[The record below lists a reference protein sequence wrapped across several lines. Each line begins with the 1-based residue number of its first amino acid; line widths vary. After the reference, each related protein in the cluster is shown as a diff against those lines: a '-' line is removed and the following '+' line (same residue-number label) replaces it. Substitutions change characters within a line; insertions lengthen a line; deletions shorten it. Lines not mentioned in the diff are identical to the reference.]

1 MTSMLSSRQRGA
13 VRLAWRFIAPYRGR
27 VLGALLALLF
37 TAAITLSMG
46 QGIKLLVDQGLA
58 TQSPAALRHSLLL
71 FFVLVLA
78 LAFGTYTRFY
88 LVSWIGERV
97 VADIRRRVFDHLI
110 ELHPGFY
117 ESNRSSEIQSRL
129 TADTTLLQSVIGSS
143 LSMALRNLIMLIGGS
158 ILLVV
163 TNPKLSGIVLLALP
177 LVVAPILLFGRRV
190 RALSRQSQD
199 RVADVGSYVGEVLGQ
214 IKTVQAYNHQDE
226 DKRRFGESAEAAFD
240 VARKRIAQRSWLI
253 TVVIVLVLGAVGVM
267 LWVGGMDVIA
277 GRISG
282 GELAAFVFYS
292 LIVGSSFGTLSEVIG
307 ELQRAAGAA
316 ERIGELLRSRNAIVA
331 PERPQPLQRPVQ
343 GRIELQ
349 GVRFAYPSRADSY
362 AIDGV
367 DLQVAAGETLALVG
381 PSGAGKSTLFD
392 LLLRFFD
399 PQQGRILIDGVPIDQ
414 LDPRELRACF
424 ALVSQTPALFYG
436 SIEDNI
442 RYGRLD
448 ASQAEVEA
456 AARAAHAHEFIQRL
470 PQGYQ
475 THLGEAGLGLSGGQR
490 QRLAIARALLAD
502 APILLLDEATSAL
515 DAESEHLIQQALP
528 SLMAGRTTLVI
539 AHRLATVKQADRIAV
554 IERGR
559 LAAIGRHWPAC
570 RADRQQR
577 AVCAPGRAAVRQLA
591 LRLDGGG
598 GAGRGDDD
606 RRHGQPLPPEQ
617 LLAEEDQATERGD
630 RRLQAHQ
637 HAEGTRGHA
646 CQGDHFQ
653 AVRQRR

>member
-1 MTSMLSSRQRGA
+1 MISMLSSRQRGA
-13 VRLAWRFIAPYRGR
+13 MRLAWRFIAPYRGR
-27 VLGALLALLF
+27 VVGALLALLF

-58 TQSPAALRHSLLL
+58 TQSPAALRQSLLL

-158 ILLVV
+158 VLLVI

-214 IKTVQAYNHQDE
+214 IKTVQAYNHQNE

-316 ERIGELLRSRNAIVA
+316 ERIGELLRSSNAIVA
-331 PERPQPLQRPVQ
+331 PDEPQHLPYPVQ
-343 GRIELQ
+343 GIIELQ
-349 GVRFAYPSRADSY
+349 GVRFAYPSRSDSY

-367 DLQVAAGETLALVG
+367 DLRVATGETLALVG

-399 PQQGRILIDGVPIDQ
+399 PQAGRILIDGVPIDQ

-424 ALVSQTPALFYG
+424 ALVSQNPALFFG
-436 SIEDNI
+436 SVEDNI

-448 ASQAEVEA
+448 ASRAEVEA
-456 AARAAHAHEFIQRL
+456 AARAAHADEFIQRL

-554 IERGR
+554 IEQGR
-559 LAAIGRHWPAC
+559 LAAIGRHAELI
-570 RADRQQR
+570 ATS
-577 AVCAPGRAAVRQLA
+577 
-591 LRLDGGG
+591 
-598 GAGRGDDD
+598 
-606 RRHGQPLPPEQ
+606 PLYAR
-617 LLAEEDQATERGD
+617 LAE
-630 RRLQAHQ
+630 LQF
-637 HAEGTRGHA
+637 GS
-646 CQGDHFQ
+646 
-653 AVRQRR
+653 